1 MEQQVVGLG
10 AADAQD
16 LEVLGP
22 DRVGLV
28 TVEGQAGVVW
38 VRDRAGLVLVQD

>member
-1 MEQQVVGLG
+1 MEQQVKGLG

-16 LEVLGP
+16 LEVCGP
-22 DRVGLV
+22 DRVGVV

-38 VRDRAGLVLVQD
+38 VRARAGVVLVQD